1 MLTVVR
7 LTQPSVYVC
16 VDLFSVTVSSTLI
29 EFTSRAVHE
38 RTAVSQWDLE
48 YILFS
53 SEKKT
58 CKLRLMSA
66 STNTPSPS

>member
-29 EFTSRAVHE
+29 EFTSGTVHE

-53 SEKKT
+53 SEKKH
-58 CKLRLMSA
+58 A
-66 STNTPSPS
+66 N